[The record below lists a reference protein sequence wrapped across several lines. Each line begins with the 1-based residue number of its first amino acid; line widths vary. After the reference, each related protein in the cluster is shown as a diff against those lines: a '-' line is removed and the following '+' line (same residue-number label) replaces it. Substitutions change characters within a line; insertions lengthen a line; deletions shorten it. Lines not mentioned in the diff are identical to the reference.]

1 LDTEEAAHLK
11 NTGGGGLG
19 FNPDFPGWHGGKV
32 HFCARLKN
40 IGTAKLPQYKFILE
54 RAALGPSCL
63 FTRRFMSERFL
74 TIKVP
79 KQILNNPNNGL
90 LELFLRPFVLTGR
103 VFRAFYAK
111 DENVFMIETDEIVDG
126 VTIST
131 SRRPASPMGPC
142 SLQAFLSWH
151 NPLELN
157 KNQVCSFVPP

>member
-1 LDTEEAAHLK
+1 
-11 NTGGGGLG
+11 
-19 FNPDFPGWHGGKV
+19 
-32 HFCARLKN
+32 LKN
-40 IGTAKLPQYKFILE
+40 IGTAKLPQYKLILE

-111 DENVFMIETDEIVDG
+111 DENVFMIETDEIADG
-126 VTIST
+126 GTISG

-142 SLQAFLSWH
+142 SLQTFLSWH

>member
-1 LDTEEAAHLK
+1 LK
-11 NTGGGGLG
+11 NT
-19 FNPDFPGWHGGKV
+19 
-32 HFCARLKN
+32 
-40 IGTAKLPQYKFILE
+40 GTAKLPHYKFTLE
-54 RAALGPSCL
+54 RAVLGPSRL
-63 FTRRFMSERFL
+63 FMRRFMSKRFL

-111 DENVFMIETDEIVDG
+111 DENVFMIETDEIMDDG
-126 VTIST
+126 TISA
-131 SRRPASPMGPC
+131 SRRPESPTGPC

-157 KNQVCSFVPP
+157 KNQVCSFYLSHRNILSPHPS